1 MSLLDVVGTRGHL
14 DERLR
19 RAMRGPQHASA
30 VAPSTVTWESFLT
43 HWSLALCDGA
53 MASREVERLTLSAA
67 TREVLPRYDAALTE
81 RAETV
86 DGFAHTLDSLRRHEV
101 TPEVIEQAR
110 AFTEDGDEGTRTRL
124 RALAEVM
131 AWQDRALASAGLH
144 PGATLCTLL
153 SLAVDRAR
161 EQGRSP
167 SSLGL
172 PELVRWW
179 NVLDVDPSKVSLAVA
194 LARWLG
200 AHGGGFEMQVV
211 CEPRR
216 MQMPPPLDRALR
228 TLEAQEQGLE
238 LRYGLRDPGAG
249 APDEPLQRWLA
260 ALTDPSA
267 SVDRSPVLGGAV
279 TLAEAQGPDDEAR
292 WVASRVAR
300 WIDEGLGSHEIAV
313 VFAGDDPETRRC
325 VAQALDEARIPWS
338 ASSPEGLLS
347 SPVARALLALPRM
360 VARGAEREEVLR
372 ALAVLQGNAPR
383 AGEPAPWRVSQA
395 LRVLGV
401 ESLFDTELGARFKHG
416 RRHHPAVVTG
426 AVVASIDALSR
437 DLWALAQD
445 GSVAEQSE
453 RLGRWVDRS
462 GGDGRLVEESRAV
475 MATADLDPGA
485 QAILRALARDEAGVA
500 GAAALLAELPS
511 IARAAGRDG
520 PMSAGEFGE
529 MLLDLARSRTLPT
542 VTPGAGGGVQL
553 LDARDAVGRSFAA
566 VVLPGLHEGAAAVR
580 GDAPLW
586 GESERRAVS
595 KAKKLPLSRGG
606 GREESSRL
614 LLAALA
620 TATRAVAASA
630 ARHDSGGRARATA
643 AFFGDLQRASGV
655 VVEHI
660 GSDPLARSRRVPA
673 RGAERVLRG
682 LAAQRATGDEGAGA
696 GIAAALRS
704 VGERSAIEE
713 RREAFFARVDGPG
726 DAYNGRV
733 DHDLPLRKHLELERW
748 ADARDPLD
756 TTTLERAARCGYK
769 AFALKVLR
777 IDERPEMRET
787 LDEKERGHL
796 LHALLEAGQDAL
808 KEADAGDP
816 VGRWSAVQES
826 LDEAG
831 ARFSLEAGQV
841 DAALLEADL
850 RAIRRQVELWLG
862 RRLSAP
868 EGWTMLASE
877 VGFGPKHRWPAVEI
891 AMPEGPPVAIRG
903 RIDGVER
910 MGGVLRAVEFKSGRG
925 DGYRRRLQQGALETQ
940 FQLVVYAAA
949 LERARA
955 AGLVG
960 DADTASVDGTYV
972 GFRDLSEHGLRD
984 ALAKPRKPSE
994 GPWDIDA
1001 LITQGAAGEGRLG
1014 DAVRAVV
1021 APLRAGRFEP
1031 RPRDCQFCQYRSLCR
1046 VEAHDEPPDEEGG
1059 ATPGGAKEG

>member
-1 MSLLDVVGTRGHL
+1 MSLWDVVGTRGHL

-19 RAMRGPQHASA
+19 RALRGPHNASA
-30 VAPSTVTWESFLT
+30 VAPSTVTWEAFLT
-43 HWSLALCDGA
+43 GWSLVLCDGA

-67 TREVLPRYDAALTE
+67 TRAVLPRYDAALTE

-86 DGFAHTLDSLRRHEV
+86 DGFAHTLDLLRRHEV
-101 TPEVIEQAR
+101 TPAVLEQAR
-110 AFTEDGDEGTRTRL
+110 AFTEDPDEGTRTRL

-131 AWQDRALASAGLH
+131 ADQDERLAAAGLH
-144 PGATLCTLL
+144 PGATRCTLL
-153 SLAVDRAR
+153 ARAVDRAR
-161 EQGRSP
+161 EEGRSP
-167 SSLGL
+167 ASLGL
-172 PELVRWW
+172 PEVVRWW
-179 NVLDVDPSKVSLAVA
+179 HVLEVDPARVGLAVA

-200 AHGGGFEMQVV
+200 AHGGGFELQVI

-228 TLEAQEQGLE
+228 TLEGEERGLE
-238 LRYGLRDPGAG
+238 LRYGLRDPGADT
-249 APDEPLQRWLA
+249 PDEPLRRWLA

-267 SVDRSPVLGGAV
+267 AVDRSPVGGAV

-292 WVASRVAR
+292 WVVSRVAR
-300 WIDEGLGSHEIAV
+300 WIDEGVGAHEVAV

-325 VAQALDEARIPWS
+325 VGQALDEARIPWS
-338 ASSPEGLLS
+338 ASRAEGLLS

-445 GSVAEQSE
+445 GTVAEQAE
-453 RLGRWVDRS
+453 RLGRWIDRA

-475 MATADLDPGA
+475 MATADIDPGA

-520 PMSAGEFGE
+520 AMSAGEFGE
-529 MLLDLARSRTLPT
+529 MLLDLARARTLPT
-542 VTPGAGGGVQL
+542 AAPGAGGGVQL
-553 LDARDAVGRSFAA
+553 LEARDAVGRSFAA
-566 VVLPGLHEGAAAVR
+566 VALPGLHEGAAAAR

-586 GESERRAVS
+586 GESERRAVN
-595 KAKKLPLSRGG
+595 KAKKLPLARGG
-606 GREESSRL
+606 GREESSRV

-643 AFFGDLQRASGV
+643 AFFGDLQRASGA
-655 VVEHI
+655 VVERI
-660 GSDPLARSRRVPA
+660 GADPLARSRRVPA
-673 RGAERVLRG
+673 RGAERVLRS
-682 LAAQRATGDEGAGA
+682 LATQREAGDAALGAGL
-696 GIAAALRS
+696 AAALRS
-704 VGERSAIEE
+704 VGERSAVEW
-713 RREAFFARVDGPG
+713 RREAFFAKVDAPG
-726 DAYNGRV
+726 DPYNGRV
-733 DHDLPLRKHLELERW
+733 DHDAALRKHLELERW

-777 IDERPEMRET
+777 IDERPEVRET

-808 KEADAGDP
+808 KEADPADP
-816 VGRWSAVQES
+816 AGRWAMVQEA

-841 DAALLEADL
+841 DASLLEADL
-850 RAIRRQVELWLG
+850 RAIRRQVELWLA

-877 VGFGPKHRWPAVEI
+877 VGFGPKHPWPAVEI
-891 AMPEGPPVAIRG
+891 AMAEGPPVAIRG

-960 DADTASVDGTYV
+960 DANTASVDGTYV

-984 ALAKPRKPSE
+984 ALAKPRRATDA
-994 GPWDIDA
+994 PWDIDA
-1001 LITQGAAGEGRLG
+1001 LITDGAAGDGRLG

-1046 VEAHDEPPDEEGG
+1046 VEAPDEPPDDEGPTG
-1059 ATPGGAKEG
+1059 TSGGG

>member
-1 MSLLDVVGTRGHL
+1 MGSTGHT
-14 DERLR
+14 
-19 RAMRGPQHASA
+19 SA
-30 VAPSTVTWESFLT
+30 VAPRTVTWEAFVTRWL
-43 HWSLALCDGA
+43 LALGEESL
-53 MASREVERLTLSAA
+53 ASREVERLTLAA
-67 TREVLPRYDAALTE
+67 AVRAVLPRYDAALTE

-86 DGFAHTLDSLRRHEV
+86 DGFARTLDLLRRHEV
-101 TPEVIEQAR
+101 TAHLVEQSR
-110 AFTEDGDEGTRTRL
+110 ALADDADEGTRTRL

-131 AWQDRALASAGLH
+131 ADQDRRLAAADLHPAASVCWVLAQAIDEARARRRSPASYGLAS
-144 PGATLCTLL
+144 
-153 SLAVDRAR
+153 V
-161 EQGRSP
+161 
-167 SSLGL
+167 
-172 PELVRWW
+172 VRWW
-179 NVLDVDPSKVSLAVA
+179 GVLDVDPSRAALAAA

-200 AHGGGFEMQVV
+200 AHGGRLDVHVV

-216 MQMPPPLDRALR
+216 MQMPPALDRALR
-228 TLEAQEQGLE
+228 VLEAEESGLE
-238 LRYGLRDPGAG
+238 LRYGLRDPGADPPVE
-249 APDEPLQRWLA
+249 ALQRWLVS
-260 ALTDPSA
+260 LTDPTA
-267 SVDRSPVLGGAV
+267 SMERATPTGAAV
-279 TLAEAQGPDDEAR
+279 ALAEAQGPEDEGR
-292 WVASRVAR
+292 WVAARVAR
-300 WIDEGLGSHEIAV
+300 WIDEGLGAHEVAV
-313 VFAGDDPETRRC
+313 VFPGDDPETRRC
-325 VAQALDEARIPWS
+325 VGQALDDARIPWS
-338 ASSPEGLLS
+338 AGRGEGLLS
-347 SPVARALLALPRM
+347 SPVARALLGLPRM

-395 LRVLGV
+395 LRTLGV
-401 ESLFDTELGARFKHG
+401 ESLFDTELAARFKHG
-416 RRHHPAVVTG
+416 RRHHQAVVTS
-426 AVVASIDALSR
+426 AVVASIDALAR

-445 GSVAEQSE
+445 GTVAEQAE
-453 RLGRWVDRS
+453 RLSRWIDRA

-511 IARAAGRDG
+511 IARDAGRSG
-520 PMSAGEFGE
+520 AMSAGEFGE
-529 MLLDLARSRTLPT
+529 VLLDLARARALPAEA
-542 VTPGAGGGVQL
+542 PGGDGGVQL

-566 VVLPGLHEGAAAVR
+566 VVMPGLHEGAGAARGEAALWGDSERAAVAKAR
-580 GDAPLW
+580 KVPL
-586 GESERRAVS
+586 A
-595 KAKKLPLSRGG
+595 RGG
-606 GREESSRL
+606 GREESSRVL
-614 LLAALA
+614 LGALA

-630 ARHDSGGRARATA
+630 AQHDAGGRARPPA
-643 AFFGDLQRASGV
+643 AFFGDLQRASGA
-655 VVEHI
+655 VVERV
-660 GSDPLARSRRVPA
+660 GSDPLAHSRRVPP

-682 LAAQRATGDEGAGA
+682 LATRREPPAGLPA
-696 GIAAALRS
+696 GLAAALRS
-704 VGERSAIEE
+704 VGERSAVER
-713 RREAFFARVDGPG
+713 RREAFFAKGDAPG

-733 DHDLPLRKHLELERW
+733 DHDLALRRHLELERW

-777 IDERPEMRET
+777 IDERPELRET

-808 KEADAGDP
+808 KEAAAADP
-816 VGRWSAVQES
+816 ATRWELVTAA

-850 RAIRRQVELWLG
+850 RAIRRQVELWLA
-862 RRLSAP
+862 RRLGSP
-868 EGWTMLASE
+868 EGWTMLESE

-891 AMPEGPPVAIRG
+891 PMSDGPPVAIRG

-955 AGLVG
+955 LGLVG
-960 DADTASVDGTYV
+960 DADTQGVDGTYV

-984 ALAKPRKPSE
+984 ALAKPRRRDDA
-994 GPWDIDA
+994 PWDVDA
-1001 LITQGAAGEGRLG
+1001 LIREGAAGVGRLG

-1021 APLRAGRFEP
+1021 APLREGRFEP

-1046 VEAHDEPPDEEGG
+1046 VEAHDELPEEDGAPPAEVR
-1059 ATPGGAKEG
+1059 